1 MWNVEVVGL
10 GLLSEERRGRV
21 DRRVGLRH
29 ERLAVAHG
37 RGTDEVGTVVA
48 AALLKLRCTP
58 VLQRPRCGTLIRQS
72 GVRRFVA
79 DGGIWGRFMKGA
91 LAMHRQILIHF

>member
-10 GLLSEERRGRV
+10 GSLSDERRGRV

-37 RGTDEVGTVVA
+37 RGTDEVGTVVP
-48 AALLKLRCTP
+48 AALLKLFSTFIGNP
-58 VLQRPRCGTLIRQS
+58 PCGTLICQTS
-72 GVRRFVA
+72 VRSLVA
-79 DGGIWGRFMKGA
+79 DGGIWGCLVEGA
-91 LAMHRQILIHF
+91 LAVHRQV